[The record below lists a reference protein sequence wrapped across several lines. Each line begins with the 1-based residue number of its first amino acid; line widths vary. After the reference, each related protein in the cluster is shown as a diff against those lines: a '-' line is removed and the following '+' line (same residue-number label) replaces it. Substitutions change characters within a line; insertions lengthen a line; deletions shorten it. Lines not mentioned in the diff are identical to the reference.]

1 MKTTMTVVEV
11 TITTESDEPL
21 DDFERSFILHTVEE
35 FGVDALQA
43 RLRLKGLAVK
53 VVGSN
58 VVIPTSDIE
67 RDARRYRLLRSLHHQ
82 TGKFSVVQDP
92 RNNVKLGAYL
102 PYESLLDAEL
112 DLILEEQ
119 DDAP

>member
-11 TITTESDEPL
+11 TITTETDEPL
-21 DDFERSFILHTVEE
+21 DDFERNFILQTVEE

-53 VVGSN
+53 VVDSD

-82 TGKFSVVQDP
+82 TGKFAVVQDP